1 VSDPGFTP
9 FNVMTSGA
17 HWWKTYGVN
26 GKTSLAFQ
34 RAKSRFLGVNCDPH
48 AAFLAAVE
56 DGVVVDDLPERLKP
70 PEGMELGDRL
80 LEFIDEVR
88 RALGEVGPSRIG
100 LLQPESGK
108 HQPPYRSVTAR
119 ATIETLV
126 RVAAAQER
134 VPVDLLARSTVRSRL
149 DLPKRGALD
158 AHVEAGMGAPVGRY
172 WTTGR
177 GLAAL
182 VARAVEVHGAPA
194 R

>member
-1 VSDPGFTP
+1 
-9 FNVMTSGA
+9 MTSGA
-17 HWWKTYGVN
+17 YWWKTCDVN
-26 GKTSLAFQ
+26 GRASLELQ
-34 RAKSRFLGVNCDPH
+34 KAKSRFLGVNCDPH

-56 DGVVVDDLPERLKP
+56 DGAVVADLPERLKP

-88 RALGEVGPSRIG
+88 RALGKVGPSRIG

-126 RVAAAQER
+126 RVAAAQEG
-134 VPVDLLARSTVRSRL
+134 VPVDLLARATVRALL
-149 DLPKRGALD
+149 DLPKKGTLD
-158 AHVEAGMGAPVGRY
+158 GHVEAGIGAPIGKY

-182 VARAVEVHGAPA
+182 AARAVEVHSATA